1 MKERGIV
8 VVGGTDARIEAKAK
22 REGLPLVSGD
32 YGPPPFAK
40 TLFVE
45 AGTTVP
51 WDLLPAAWHFLE
63 RWDAAV
69 PLWRY
74 GTLAADLSSKADRK
88 ATESVVRD
96 LRVLLYAHELLF
108 VRANDA
114 GLALMRAFLA
124 EIAAVDAGEPRL
136 AFLRAF
142 YQVKPR
148 MCVLPRSWLAEIE
161 QRSHQDARARAKSR
175 AADWAGKALVKV
187 EVAPGVMVKCYQG
200 DEAKVRAQYAA
211 RSRRRR

>member
-1 MKERGIV
+1 MKDRGLVLI
-8 VVGGTDARIEAKAK
+8 GTDARIEAKAA
-22 REGLPLVSGD
+22 RERIPLVHGLH
-32 YGPPPFAK
+32 GPPPFSK
-40 TLFVE
+40 TLFVA

-74 GTLAADLSSKADRK
+74 GTLAADMGSKADRK

-114 GLALMRAFLA
+114 GLALMRAFVA
-124 EIAAVDAGEPRL
+124 EMAAVEAGEPRL
-136 AFLRAF
+136 AFLRAL

-161 QRSHQDARARAKSR
+161 QRSHQDARARARGR
-175 AADWAGKALVKV
+175 ASDWAGKALVKI
-187 EVAPGVMVKCYQG
+187 EVAPGVTVKCYAG
-200 DEAKVRAQYAA
+200 DEAKVREQYAH
-211 RSRRRR
+211 RSQGRRR